1 MLSWS
6 RLVIASLGLWQVV
19 APAALG
25 YGGAAAANDRV
36 WGALALAAGIAGT
49 LTSAR
54 ALRAAE
60 LLLGS
65 WIVVA
70 ALLLPYPL
78 GARFGAAAVG
88 LAVAICATA
97 ANGQERRAGHPLR
110 ALAGRRPVG

>member
-25 YGGAAAANDRV
+25 YTGPAAANDRL
-36 WGALALAAGIAGT
+36 WGALALGAGIAGA

-54 ALRAAE
+54 ALRAGE
-60 LLLGS
+60 LLLAA

-70 ALLLPYPL
+70 AVVLPYPL
-78 GARFGAAAVG
+78 GARFGAVAVG
-88 LAVAICATA
+88 LAVAICASGA
-97 ANGQERRAGHPLR
+97 ERQERRAGHPLR
-110 ALAGRRPVG
+110 TMASRRSAG